1 MRVLEKKVYYCD
13 YCKKH
18 MLTTYGM
25 KSHESKCLYNPKRIC
40 TAPYCAASKYIDPDL
55 IEWVKENAAL
65 NYDGV
70 ESSSY
75 ELSDEKIQELR
86 EKLEGCPICTI
97 AVLVQTKS
105 QLKKNGDD
113 IYWIYN
119 DFKKDVKDMYDAYQE
134 ENQPW
139 Y

>member
-1 MRVLEKKVYYCD
+1 
-13 YCKKH
+13 

-25 KSHESKCLYNPKRIC
+25 KKHESKCLYNVKRVC
-40 TAPYCAASKYIDPDL
+40 TAPYCGAGIGIDQELVD
-55 IEWVKENAAL
+55 WVKENANL

-75 ELSDEKIQELR
+75 EVSDDNIQELR

-97 AVLVQTKS
+97 AVLVNTKK
-105 QLKKNGDD
+105 QLKVKGDD
-113 IYWIYN
+113 IYWQYS
-119 DFKKDVKDMYDAYQE
+119 DFRKNADEMYKLYLSE
-134 ENQPW
+134 LPSF